1 MNMIYRLE
9 LSFLFVLGV
18 GIFVSKP
25 LIYAASGGII
35 ALALINLIL
44 NAPYRK
50 VLFSDWLT
58 WFCVGLF
65 GLGVVATVVHPG
77 KLNEISWV
85 ARKTL
90 YLLLLPILFIA
101 FQSKS
106 ARIAGLAGAMIGFW
120 VAAFLT
126 MQSIQWQWTGGR
138 ISGATW
144 MVDVWGVV
152 TGLLVSFLLPRF
164 FQTNQTLLLRA
175 FVGLTLIAA
184 FAMLIMSGA
193 RGPWLGVAA
202 GGFLYLLL
210 FQKKIFLGLVVSL
223 AVIYLPAKQLVPQPM
238 SYLEQRISSITDTGG
253 IAGDPAH
260 FNESNW
266 VRLQLWKISIAQ
278 SLHKLENTP
287 LTLLFGSGP
296 KNQINEIRAFYD
308 QWTGMPEEDKA
319 QLSSYGYPTNEIHNM
334 YLDAN
339 GKMGLLWT
347 LGSLALI
354 VVVVVRGFKLREPGN
369 QATLAV
375 GLVSVNFLVTGIAYD
390 LLPHWATFFWVFF
403 AMLAIHAGTQR
414 TASQQPIS

>member
-1 MNMIYRLE
+1 MYRLE
-9 LSFLFVLGV
+9 LFLIFALGV

-25 LIYAASGGII
+25 LIYASSGGII

-50 VLFSDWLT
+50 ALLSDWLT

-77 KLNEISWV
+77 ELNEISWV

-90 YLLLLPILFIA
+90 YLLLLPVLFIA
-101 FQSKS
+101 FQARS
-106 ARIAGLAGAMIGFW
+106 ARVAGLAGVMIGFW

-126 MQSIQWQWTGGR
+126 MQSIQWQWTGDR
-138 ISGATW
+138 IAGATW

-152 TGLLVSFLLPRF
+152 TGLFVSFLLPRL
-164 FQTNQTLLLRA
+164 FQTNQTLLLRVI
-175 FVGLTLIAA
+175 FGLTLIAA
-184 FAMLIMSGA
+184 FAMMIMSGA
-193 RGPWLGVAA
+193 RGPWLGVAT
-202 GGFLYLLL
+202 GFFLYLLL
-210 FQKKIFLGLVVSL
+210 FQKKVFLGLVVLL
-223 AVIYLPAKQLVPQPM
+223 AALYLPTKQLVPQQM

-260 FNESNW
+260 FNASNW
-266 VRLQLWKISIAQ
+266 VRLQLWKVSIAQ

-319 QLSSYGYPTNEIHNM
+319 RLSSYGFPTNEIHNM
-334 YLDAN
+334 YLDSN

-347 LGSLALI
+347 LGSLFLI
-354 VVVVVRGFKLREPGN
+354 VVVVVRGFKIREPGN
-369 QATLAV
+369 QASLAV
-375 GLVSVNFLVTGIAYD
+375 GVVSVNFLVTGITYD
-390 LLPHWATFFWVFF
+390 LLPHWATFFWLFC
-403 AMLAIHAGTQR
+403 AMLAIHAGIQY
-414 TASQQPIS
+414 TASQQPNS